1 MCIVIHMPWRNYSI
15 DLEEIR
21 AIDKEPAHT
30 YWHVLDHIAFMGWPT
45 REASLRKALEKAPEG
60 VRLFWLTRTI
70 EGAVEDG
77 GLGQYF
83 GHRRPT
89 WLHGMAKQAILQ
101 FGCPQVVEILEE
113 VERYVHRNR
122 SRLRDGMPPDE
133 WAAIMGPVALKK
145 ALRDVNGRFMRACT
159 RLQDA
164 REKYLQEHPEKFT
177 PRWSQRPL
185 PLEFWIE
192 R

>member
-1 MCIVIHMPWRNYSI
+1 MVVLNCNGFGGRFPDACAGQVWTAPLGN
-15 DLEEIR
+15 ETTR
-21 AIDKEPAHT
+21 AGSSTLAIPIERGWSTSRAGFSLPAR
-30 YWHVLDHIAFMGWPT
+30 WH
-45 REASLRKALEKAPEG
+45 
-60 VRLFWLTRTI
+60 
-70 EGAVEDG
+70 
-77 GLGQYF
+77 
-83 GHRRPT
+83 
-89 WLHGMAKQAILQ
+89 
-101 FGCPQVVEILEE
+101 GCPQVVEILEE

-177 PRWSQRPL
+177 NG
-185 PLEFWIE
+185 
-192 R
+192 